1 MSIKYGVRYLKADE
15 FVTYCANLNVA
26 TDPRELEYYEKTGVM
41 LPVARLVYPD
51 EYVIRGVA
59 WSFDAANK
67 PLRAYEWPELQ
78 RLSDKLRLLPEDY
91 ARLTDEELID
101 SFDRE
106 MGQNTFIMRPTTET
120 YRPWSSYTVL
130 VPTGGGKELRQSTV
144 DHYYAYWQVHQLY
157 HIQQYPDLYMNRPL
171 LDQISEQTRQRML
184 LPRAPDA
191 EELCEFN
198 GQARLFDALSF
209 WITVHS
215 RERQRTFAL
224 VPEINGV
231 RRLEEPQLR
240 AYETRILAD
249 AKLVRDRFGLTSD
262 NLYAFLNQLISL
274 HDNYRQRER
283 YKLSDELRNDILSL
297 TQLIGIMTGAEWD
310 RIADEL
316 GTRYTMWTKQSL
328 RRLDVATRERGEAR
342 DVLIHFA
349 GKYSI
354 ELTRLAIL
362 PRTRVF
368 TESQVDELL
377 DYCEGEDLSVL
388 ITALSG
394 MVAAE
399 DDYDTKFR
407 RVTRY
412 TNLKNV
418 LTSIE
423 YLLKDLAVKGGITL
437 SGNTLNPVVRSVMAN
452 ETGWIGTFN
461 AKVQL
466 GLTSAA
472 TSTGFLGNL
481 TQLRSDPDLLVSE
494 DAYWARVFLICCLAR
509 NLTVHKYANEDWFY
523 GELFGEML
531 VAAIFALL
539 YSWQIAKREGWV

>member
-1 MSIKYGVRYLKADE
+1 MATEYGVRYLKADE
-15 FVTYCANLNVA
+15 FVRHCANLNVE
-26 TDPRELEYYEKTGVM
+26 TDLGELEYYEKTGVM
-41 LPVARLVYPD
+41 LPVARLVFP
-51 EYVIRGVA
+51 EECVTRSA
-59 WSFDAANK
+59 SWSLGAASEPPK
-67 PLRAYEWPELQ
+67 ADEWPELK

-91 ARLTDEELID
+91 ARLTDEELVD

-106 MGQNTFIMRPTTET
+106 MGRNTFIMRPTSET

-130 VPTGGGKELRQSTV
+130 VSIGDAKKLRRPTA
-144 DHYYAYWQVHQLY
+144 DHYYGYWQVHQLY
-157 HIQQYPDLYMNRPL
+157 YLQKYPDLYENRSL
-171 LDQISEQTRQRML
+171 LDKISEQDRQHML
-184 LPRAPDA
+184 LPRAPKA
-191 EELCEFN
+191 ANLCEFN
-198 GQARLFDALSF
+198 GLARCFDALSF
-209 WITVHS
+209 WITVYS

-231 RRLEEPQLR
+231 RRLDEPQIR
-240 AYETRILAD
+240 AYEIRISAD
-249 AKLVRDRFGLTSD
+249 AKLVQDRFGLTID
-262 NLYAFLNQLISL
+262 GLYSFLNQLIEL
-274 HDNYRQRER
+274 HDNYLRRER
-283 YKLSDELRNDILSL
+283 YKLADELRNDILSL
-297 TQLIGIMTGAEWD
+297 TQLIGILTGAEWD

-316 GTRYTMWTKQSL
+316 GTRYTMWKKKSL
-328 RRLDVATRERGEAR
+328 RRLDVATKERDEAR
-342 DVLIHFA
+342 DVLVYFA
-349 GKYSI
+349 GKYSD
-354 ELTRLAIL
+354 ELARLAIL

-368 TESQVDELL
+368 TESEIDALL
-377 DYCEGEDLSVL
+377 DYCEGEELLVL

-423 YLLKDLAVKGGITL
+423 YLLKELAAKGGIAL

-466 GLTSAA
+466 GLTSATTA
-472 TSTGFLGNL
+472 AGFLGNL
-481 TQLRSDPDLLVSE
+481 THLRSDPDLLRTE
-494 DAYWARVFLICCLAR
+494 DVYWARVFLICCLAR

-539 YSWQIAKREGWV
+539 YSWQVAKREGWV